1 MGFAATR
8 DFVSFLRYERVDPKG
23 TANPAMGAGGESAR
37 PHHAL
42 MFGISQSGRFVR
54 NFIELGMNKDVSGR
68 RVFDGAL
75 AHTAGA
81 GKVFANTT
89 FAEPGRTA
97 TQHEDRLYPENWFP
111 FSTATETDPASGRTG
126 SLFRGDG
133 SDPAA
138 DRDQHLDGIL
148 AEGRLADP
156 HRPRPARRTSSC
168 RRIRAST

>member
-1 MGFAATR
+1 
-8 DFVSFLRYERVDPKG
+8 
-23 TANPAMGAGGESAR
+23 
-37 PHHAL
+37 

-54 NFIELGMNKDVSGR
+54 NFIELGMNKDLSGR

-89 FAEPGRTA
+89 FAEPSRTA

-111 FSTATETDPASGRTG
+111 FSTAMETDPASGRTG

-133 SDPAA
+133 SDPLLIATNTSTDSLVRHGNLKTDPFLA
-138 DRDQHLDGIL
+138 SFWYGEGIIRSASVIRSIFMFTGSNQRDL
-148 AEGRLADP
+148 RLEC
-156 HRPRPARRTSSC
+156 TSG
-168 RRIRAST
+168 